1 MGQEIERKFLVK
13 DDSYKLEAYAHSH
26 IVQGYICSA
35 RGRTVRVRIRDNKGY
50 LTIKGA
56 SNDSG
61 TSRYEWE
68 KEISLQEAEE
78 LMKLCEPGVIDKI
91 RYLVKSGEHI
101 FEVDEFYGENE
112 GLTVAEVELNS
123 EDELFKKPHFIEKE
137 VTGDIRYYNSFLMKW
152 GIFVYLLVEIPV
164 QHINNNVWF
173 LHSSFTFKSTGKK
186 TRFGLDN
193 IVSITFQ

>member
-1 MGQEIERKFLVK
+1 M
-13 DDSYKLEAYAHSH
+13 H
-26 IVQGYICSA
+26 IVILCKVISVVLVEELSGCVFGII
-35 RGRTVRVRIRDNKGY
+35 RVSY
-50 LTIKGA
+50 YQGA

-137 VTGDIRYYNSFLMKW
+137 VTGDIRYYNSF
-152 GIFVYLLVEIPV
+152 
-164 QHINNNVWF
+164 
-173 LHSSFTFKSTGKK
+173 
-186 TRFGLDN
+186 
-193 IVSITFQ
+193 

>member
-1 MGQEIERKFLVK
+1 M
-13 DDSYKLEAYAHSH
+13 H
-26 IVQGYICSA
+26 IVILCKVISVVLVEELSGCVFGI
-35 RGRTVRVRIRDNKGY
+35 IKGI
-50 LTIKGA
+50 LLSKGA

-137 VTGDIRYYNSFLMKW
+137 VTGDIRYYNSF
-152 GIFVYLLVEIPV
+152 
-164 QHINNNVWF
+164 
-173 LHSSFTFKSTGKK
+173 
-186 TRFGLDN
+186 
-193 IVSITFQ
+193 